1 MPFPEKRGTTSAVN
15 RDLPPLPP
23 KPSRGDSGLPPI
35 APRPSH
41 RDGLPRIEQTPPP
54 LPKRE
59 LHPGSATGRTEP
71 LAPIAGGRR
80 LTRRL
85 TLLVSGVILT
95 ASAAGAVSAHVFA
108 PDRKVA
114 VTERAGQ
121 PVAAAPSGEV
131 ALEAAVQRAAPSVVE
146 VKTGDGQGSGV
157 IVQPQGLI
165 ITNAHVV
172 GSSRRVE
179 VIDSSGASMSA
190 DVVVSDEFQDLAVLR
205 PAGDP
210 GPGVE
215 IVEDSVG
222 PPNIGSSVFAI
233 GSPFGLQN
241 TVTAGV
247 VSAFRGEQ
255 GRPLIQFDAPVNP
268 GNSGG
273 GLFDLEGRLVGIPT
287 AIRSP
292 IRGNVG
298 IAFAVPAS
306 RVRAILAQ
314 VS

>member
-1 MPFPEKRGTTSAVN
+1 MN
-15 RDLPPLPP
+15 HDLPPLPP
-23 KPSRGDSGLPPI
+23 RPSRGDGELPPI
-35 APRPSH
+35 APRPSSG
-41 RDGLPRIEQTPPP
+41 DGLPRIEPVPPP
-54 LPKRE
+54 PRHDLRPD
-59 LHPGSATGRTEP
+59 PSAGRTEKLP
-71 LAPIAGGRR
+71 TIGPGGRS
-80 LTRRL
+80 RR
-85 TLLVSGVILT
+85 TALVASGVLLT
-95 ASAAGAVSAHVFA
+95 AAIAGAVSARVFA
-108 PDRKVA
+108 PETKIATAPA
-114 VTERAGQ
+114 VTQ
-121 PVAAAPSGEV
+121 PVSTSATGAEL
-131 ALEAAVQRAAPSVVE
+131 ALESAVQQAAPSVVE
-146 VKTGDGQGSGV
+146 VKTDFGQGSGV

-172 GSSRRVE
+172 GSASRVE
-179 VIDSSGASMSA
+179 VINSSGTSMSA
-190 DVVVSDEFQDLAVLR
+190 EVLTTDESQDLAVLR
-205 PAGDP
+205 PAGNP

-215 IVEDSVG
+215 IVDDSVG
-222 PPNIGSSVFAI
+222 PPNIGSTVFAI

-247 VSAFRGEQ
+247 VSAYRGEQ

-273 GLFDLEGRLVGIPT
+273 GLFDLQGRLIGIPT

-292 IRGNVG
+292 IQGNVG

>member
-1 MPFPEKRGTTSAVN
+1 MN
-15 RDLPPLPP
+15 RELPPLPP
-23 KPSRGDSGLPPI
+23 RPNRGEGELPPI
-35 APRPSH
+35 APRPSNS
-41 RDGLPRIEQTPPP
+41 DGLPRIEQVPPP

-59 LHPGSATGRTEP
+59 FRPDPTDGRTEKLP
-71 LAPIAGGRR
+71 TIPREPRRSRRTALLA
-80 LTRRL
+80 
-85 TLLVSGVILT
+85 SGVLLT
-95 ASAAGAVSAHVFA
+95 AGVAGAVSAHVFA
-108 PDRKVA
+108 PETKTA
-114 VTERAGQ
+114 TAPAATQ
-121 PVAAAPSGEV
+121 PVSTSGTGAEL
-131 ALEAAVQRAAPSVVE
+131 ALESAVQRAAPSVVE
-146 VKTGDGQGSGV
+146 VKTDVGQGSGV

-172 GSSRRVE
+172 GSATRVE
-179 VIDSSGASMSA
+179 VINSSGTSMSA
-190 DVVVSDEFQDLAVLR
+190 EVLTSDEFQDLAVLR
-205 PAGDP
+205 PAGNP

-215 IVEDSVG
+215 IVDDSVG
-222 PPNIGSSVFAI
+222 PPSIGSSVFAI

-273 GLFDLEGRLVGIPT
+273 GLFDLEGRLIGIPT

-292 IRGNVG
+292 IQGNVG